1 MSTHFSGFPET
12 HWTVF
17 NDAASSDQA
26 RRAALEK
33 LAELYWRPVYAYI
46 RARWN
51 KSGAD
56 AMDLAQEFFLR
67 LMDGRLLDHADPK
80 RGRFRALLKSSLDH
94 FVINQAR
101 ADHAQMRGG
110 DKRHLSFG
118 TEVDADRI
126 VDSRAGESP
135 DDALDRHWRR
145 AVLDEAIRRLESRS
159 AAEGR
164 ADAFAVFRRYDLA
177 ESESRP
183 TYDQMAAEL
192 GVTTIDID
200 TKLRR
205 MRRDLTAVVRE
216 VLASTVQGTDSLDE
230 EMRDFY
236 GGSI

>member
-1 MSTHFSGFPET
+1 MAATRFSGFPET

-17 NDAASSDQA
+17 SDAASSDAA

-33 LAELYWRPVYAYI
+33 LAELYWRPVYAYL

-67 LMDGRLLDHADPK
+67 LMDGRLLDHADPS

-101 ADHAQMRGG
+101 ADHARMRGG
-110 DKRHLSFG
+110 DRRHLSFG
-118 TEVDADRI
+118 SDVDAERV

-135 DDALDRHWRR
+135 DEALDRHWRR
-145 AVLDEAIRRLESRS
+145 SVLDEALRRLEAR
-159 AAEGR
+159 GP
-164 ADAFAVFRRYDLA
+164 ADAFAVFKRYDLA
-177 ESESRP
+177 DPDARP
-183 TYDQMAAEL
+183 TYDQLAAEL
-192 GVTTIDID
+192 RVSAIDID

-205 MRRDLTAVVRE
+205 MRRDLAAVVRE
-216 VLASTVQGTDSLDE
+216 ILASTVRGDE
-230 EMRDFY
+230 PLEEELRDFY
-236 GGSI
+236 RGSV